1 VPFSKIPKAMT
12 LTTSS
17 IEKRHVMP
25 KSIQYKVKLLV
36 DKESASGVSNA
47 IKMLE
52 IAIATHMTASKTT
65 TLRI

>member
-1 VPFSKIPKAMT
+1 
-12 LTTSS
+12 
-17 IEKRHVMP
+17 MP